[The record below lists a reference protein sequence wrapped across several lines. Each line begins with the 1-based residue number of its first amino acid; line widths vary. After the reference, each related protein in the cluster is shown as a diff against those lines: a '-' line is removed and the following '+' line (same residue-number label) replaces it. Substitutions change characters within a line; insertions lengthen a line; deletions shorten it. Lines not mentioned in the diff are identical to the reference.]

1 MSDEALLI
9 GGKDVPTPQGSS
21 GIQVPIDI
29 LKVKVFAVF
38 KDEFKKNPNSTE
50 EEYVVQE
57 FTERGPRG
65 ISAETTAHFVW
76 TQRILAQAAIKTV
89 GSDGQNIFYPLDRFQ
104 RFPIEVSPVVGVQL

>member
-9 GGKDVPTPQGSS
+9 GGEPQTPPQGST
-21 GIQVPIDI
+21 GISTPIDI

-38 KDEFKKNPNSTE
+38 KAEFKKDPTSTE

-57 FTERGPRG
+57 FTERGPSG
-65 ISAETTAHFVW
+65 VASETVAHFVW